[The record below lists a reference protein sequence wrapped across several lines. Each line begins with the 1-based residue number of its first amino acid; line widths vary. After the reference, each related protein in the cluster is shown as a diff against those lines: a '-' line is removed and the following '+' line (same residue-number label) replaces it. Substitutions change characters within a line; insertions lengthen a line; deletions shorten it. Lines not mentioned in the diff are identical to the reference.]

1 MLMVAS
7 AIANCYI
14 NPQYTEHMKDLGLGE
29 DLSGYVVSLG
39 AFFYMVFLHLMPSI
53 SRKLDKKFI
62 IVIGTFI
69 SIFAVLVQAPER
81 YFGFPIGGDTWYYVT
96 IGQCINGVGSAMV
109 ILPMIPELIELIVK
123 NEMANRKIAVPDTKL
138 IRACSDMGSSI
149 FVGGYALGTFIGPF
163 AGGLLY
169 ENLPGNSL
177 ENFMNESRIFSVVIL
192 FIMIA
197 YLTIG
202 KGYYGFS
209 ATLKKMDW
217 F

>member
-1 MLMVAS
+1 
-7 AIANCYI
+7 
-14 NPQYTEHMKDLGLGE
+14 
-29 DLSGYVVSLG
+29 
-39 AFFYMVFLHLMPSI
+39 
-53 SRKLDKKFI
+53 
-62 IVIGTFI
+62 
-69 SIFAVLVQAPER
+69 
-81 YFGFPIGGDTWYYVT
+81 
-96 IGQCINGVGSAMV
+96 MV

-123 NEMANRKIAVPDTKL
+123 NEMANRKITVPDTKL

-169 ENLPGNSL
+169 QNLPGDSL
-177 ENFMNESRIFSVVIL
+177 ENFMNESRIFSAVIF

-202 KGYYGFS
+202 NGYYGFS

-217 F
+217 FQPKRVLTHQSPDGSSSPTKQRGDPNINKISDGAEDSTTPSIIVQKGGNNYNIRNTPEQNRAVQHNETFT